1 MQIQLE
7 KSKEYFEAAK
17 TTLSMGMYD
26 TAANRSYYA
35 IFHSVRAILALTGKD
50 FKKHSG
56 VISCFQM
63 DYIKTGVFERKMS
76 DIIKSAFNLRQESD
90 YEDFYIISHDEVIRQ
105 VEEAESFYN
114 TIKLYI
120 SNIID

>member
-1 MQIQLE
+1 M
-7 KSKEYFEAAK
+7 
-17 TTLSMGMYD
+17 
-26 TAANRSYYA
+26 
-35 IFHSVRAILALTGKD
+35 LALTGKD